1 MIEQVMEVC
10 GCSREAAE
18 RAAAT
23 RSPGVDLAVD
33 LVLST
38 MSTHTSLPSGFDAP
52 PQPAKLVCLVRKD
65 LGMGTGKVAAQ
76 AITERASV
84 SGTPENAYARLPPLQ
99 VAHGALAAYRAAVR
113 RRDAGD
119 ASVPFRSWEEGG
131 EPTVVLGVE
140 DEARASAQL
149 DGLLAQAEARGL
161 PTERVADAGRTEVA
175 AGSVTVGTIGPAN
188 NSEIDVVTG
197 GLSLL

>member
-1 MIEQVMEVC
+1 LRCLSMWCLQ
-10 GCSREAAE
+10 
-18 RAAAT
+18 AAT

-140 DEARASAQL
+140 DEARASVDSQPKH
-149 DGLLAQAEARGL
+149 R
-161 PTERVADAGRTEVA
+161 
-175 AGSVTVGTIGPAN
+175 
-188 NSEIDVVTG
+188 
-197 GLSLL
+197 

>member
-1 MIEQVMEVC
+1 MWCLQ
-10 GCSREAAE
+10 
-18 RAAAT
+18 AAT

-131 EPTVVLGVE
+131 EPTVVKIKCEPNG
-140 DEARASAQL
+140 AS
-149 DGLLAQAEARGL
+149 G
-161 PTERVADAGRTEVA
+161 TFDAHLCFILENEPGFSKFYKISCT
-175 AGSVTVGTIGPAN
+175 S
-188 NSEIDVVTG
+188 S
-197 GLSLL
+197 

>member
-1 MIEQVMEVC
+1 MIEQVMQVC

-18 RAAAT
+18 RAVEAAG
-23 RSPGVDLAVD
+23 PGGVDLAVD
-33 LVLST
+33 FVLST

-76 AITERASV
+76 
-84 SGTPENAYARLPPLQ
+84 
-99 VAHGALAAYRAAVR
+99 VAHGALAAYRSAVR

-119 ASVPFRSWEEGG
+119 VSVPFRSWEEGG

-140 DEARASAQL
+140 DEAQL